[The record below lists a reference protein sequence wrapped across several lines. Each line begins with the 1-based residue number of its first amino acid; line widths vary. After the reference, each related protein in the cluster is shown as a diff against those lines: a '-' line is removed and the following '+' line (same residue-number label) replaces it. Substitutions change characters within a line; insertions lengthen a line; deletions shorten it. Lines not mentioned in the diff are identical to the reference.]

1 MWLKQNY
8 ENYRSNK
15 SIKRDTKFKKQN
27 NFKDTN
33 IAVLRSLPSF
43 NGICEF
49 SFKNNTFFM
58 LNIDRDDA
66 TTLKIIWRGGMSKQ
80 L

>member
-1 MWLKQNY
+1 MKITDQINRLKEIQNL
-8 ENYRSNK
+8 
-15 SIKRDTKFKKQN
+15 KKQN

-66 TTLKIIWRGGMSKQ
+66 L